1 MESAASL
8 IFKKKNKKEYTFL
21 GLHKEKNDPGI
32 IHILAENDCR
42 DIGLYFDMESL
53 KELSLL
59 INEFLLKGEDIS
71 IPHRTGDFG
80 MNGAKVEMKD
90 VSIEICEDE
99 ISAYFVDSLSAEDN
113 GPIFIIENKK
123 GEKLTLCP
131 TVDQCAKIS
140 KALKTYVFAHWLMNK
155 THEKKTVKAKEV
167 V

>member
-1 MESAASL
+1 MELAASL

-21 GLHKEKNDPGI
+21 GLHKQKDDPGI

-53 KELSLL
+53 KELALL
-59 INEFLLKGEDIS
+59 INEFLVKGEDIS

-80 MNGAKVEMKD
+80 IHGARVGMED
-90 VSIEICEDE
+90 VSIDMVDDE
-99 ISAYFVDSLSAEDN
+99 ISAYFVDSLSAEDS

-123 GEKLTLCP
+123 GEKVTLCP
-131 TVDQCAKIS
+131 SVDQCAKIS

-155 THEKKTVKAKEV
+155 THEKKALKVKSA
-167 V
+167 